1 MLSRPVLITAVGI
14 SCLLFLY
21 TVTRTGHIPG
31 TVEPPIPGAQTDSLK
46 HVLVTGAAGFVGFH
60 LSKALLDKPH
70 ARVFGVDNFDKWS
83 DLKLKQDRAHELYE
97 YGVALEDGDICDQEY
112 LTDLFRR
119 ENFTHMVHLAGRSG
133 VRGQDLDAAAIME
146 NNVECFVNLLEVM
159 KNYKNIKLVYASS
172 ASVYGSSSQLPFSP
186 SHHVLQP
193 DTIEGLAK
201 RTGELLAQGYCK
213 EYGLH
218 QVGLRFFTV
227 YGPWGREDSALNIFT
242 QQMLEGE
249 VLQVFHTREGRPLE
263 RDFLYVEDAVRGVLS
278 ALDFSPTHCGH
289 VFNLASGQAQSAVDL
304 VALLEQQLNIQAQ
317 AVKVLAPP
325 LEVVRMV
332 GDVQCSLQQLGFK
345 PKVSLHQGVQDFV
358 QWALKY
364 REQQHRNQ
372 KSKQASLSQ
381 KFRERLLSE
390 RNEREER
397 LQSEAL
403 ARRNEELRTMV
414 QQQRDVFLKYA
425 MKNNIPLPDMTRG
438 PFHFYQG
445 VDSPGGD
452 IIKAISLKNNPEAM
466 KKRCLEAEQCVAFS
480 SAGMLKSRVKPP
492 HLWQQA
498 AFSSPEQGIYVAD
511 VDMCAADL
519 HDCDEHAF
527 CNKTGPAQFRCTCR
541 DGYYGNGQTCLPR
554 YNPDEPLPL
563 EVRRDSLIS
572 VFNGINLQDMKTAA
586 QFVFFQGMDSLG
598 GDFMV
603 AEQFRGQPKQL
614 QSICLDIPQCIGFNS
629 NGMLKMSMSR
639 PSGWIRWSNKD
650 SDGLYLL
657 DLNYCELDLELC
669 PEGSLCQR
677 HAPGVYQCTCQTPL
691 VMVNNQCVQ
700 VPGYGNMSVAVY
712 PGREVEVGGYM

>member
-14 SCLLFLY
+14 SCILFLY

-31 TVEPPIPGAQTDSLK
+31 TVEPPIPGAQTDSPK

-119 ENFTHMVHLAGRSG
+119 ENFTHVVHLAGRSG

-317 AVKVLAPP
+317 AGLMAVK
-325 LEVVRMV
+325 
-332 GDVQCSLQQLGFK
+332 GS
-345 PKVSLHQGVQDFV
+345 
-358 QWALKY
+358 Y
-364 REQQHRNQ
+364 
-372 KSKQASLSQ
+372 
-381 KFRERLLSE
+381 
-390 RNEREER
+390 
-397 LQSEAL
+397 
-403 ARRNEELRTMV
+403 
-414 QQQRDVFLKYA
+414 
-425 MKNNIPLPDMTRG
+425 
-438 PFHFYQG
+438 
-445 VDSPGGD
+445 GG
-452 IIKAISLKNNPEAM
+452 
-466 KKRCLEAEQCVAFS
+466 
-480 SAGMLKSRVKPP
+480 
-492 HLWQQA
+492 
-498 AFSSPEQGIYVAD
+498 
-511 VDMCAADL
+511 
-519 HDCDEHAF
+519 
-527 CNKTGPAQFRCTCR
+527 
-541 DGYYGNGQTCLPR
+541 
-554 YNPDEPLPL
+554 NPD
-563 EVRRDSLIS
+563 
-572 VFNGINLQDMKTAA
+572 A
-586 QFVFFQGMDSLG
+586 
-598 GDFMV
+598 
-603 AEQFRGQPKQL
+603 
-614 QSICLDIPQCIGFNS
+614 
-629 NGMLKMSMSR
+629 
-639 PSGWIRWSNKD
+639 
-650 SDGLYLL
+650 
-657 DLNYCELDLELC
+657 
-669 PEGSLCQR
+669 
-677 HAPGVYQCTCQTPL
+677 
-691 VMVNNQCVQ
+691 
-700 VPGYGNMSVAVY
+700 
-712 PGREVEVGGYM
+712 